1 MTDFVNRLQLLARDR
16 NRDRGASAVEYALIV
31 ILITAV
37 LAVGFG
43 IIGQRVKANLKIS
56 CDRMA
61 TAQSNANNNNTT
73 CP

>member
-1 MTDFVNRLQLLARDR
+1 MTNLVNRLQLLARNR

-37 LAVGFG
+37 LAIGFG
-43 IIGQRVKANLKIS
+43 IIGQRVKTNLKTA
-56 CDRMA
+56 CDNMA
-61 TAQSNANNNNTT
+61 TQVSTANGNTTT